1 MRPRRVAGKTDGDQ
15 VLPCGSDDAGAEVVD
30 RECQQEEGQ
39 SPGGRPD
46 CEERCCR
53 QEDERHAFGEESQID
68 QPGFFAV
75 SAFDRPG
82 AEELGKEPAAVGDN
96 CEQAEV
102 EGVIGEPADEEG
114 EDGGRRHETLGEQ
127 EEGAIDYIYGEVP
140 VVVAPYFGLDVL
152 IGTDGGRQI
161 DLQHAAHHC
170 DGESAGRDYGSEHGG
185 FRELQ
190 FLVVS
195 F

>member
-1 MRPRRVAGKTDGDQ
+1 MANASRKRARAQEGDRT
-15 VLPCGSDDAGAEVVD
+15 A
-30 RECQQEEGQ
+30 RK
-39 SPGGRPD
+39 
-46 CEERCCR
+46 RCCR

-75 SAFDRPG
+75 SAFDQAG
-82 AEELGKEPAAVGDN
+82 AEELGEEPAAVGDN

-102 EGVIGEPADEEG
+102 EGVVGEPADEEG

-127 EEGAIDYIYGEVP
+127 EEGAIDYIYVEVP

-152 IGTDGGRQI
+152 IGTDGGGQI
-161 DLQHAAHHC
+161 DLQHAAHHG
-170 DGESAGRDYGSEHGG
+170 DGESAGRDYGSEHWG

-195 F
+195 S

>member
-1 MRPRRVAGKTDGDQ
+1 MANASRKSVRAQEGERTARRAVAVSRTSGRRSRKNPR
-15 VLPCGSDDAGAEVVD
+15 LN
-30 RECQQEEGQ
+30 
-39 SPGGRPD
+39 
-46 CEERCCR
+46 
-53 QEDERHAFGEESQID
+53 
-68 QPGFFAV
+68 QPGLFAGG
-75 SAFDRPG
+75 AFDRPG

-102 EGVIGEPADEEG
+102 EGVIGQPTDEEG

-140 VVVAPYFGLDVL
+140 VVVAPYFGLDIL
-152 IGTDGGRQI
+152 IGTDGGGQI
-161 DLQHAAHHC
+161 YLQHAAHHG
-170 DGESAGRDYGSEHGG
+170 DGESAGRNYGSEHRG